1 MSHSFQTSTNSV
13 YSLFHF
19 LCYIST
25 TFAQCVRYF
34 NILGTSNIY
43 CDVNVLDTSRLA
55 RSSSRTELDR
65 GSNQLHWL
73 EESFVKVEG
82 KPPQPRY
89 GHSAVAIDR
98 ETIAIFGGVASEPM
112 PLDEIYI
119 LTLNTYSVM

>member
-1 MSHSFQTSTNSV
+1 MYTHYLFFSV
-13 YSLFHF
+13 IS
-19 LCYIST
+19 ST

-34 NILGTSNIY
+34 DILGTSNIY

-55 RSSSRTELDR
+55 RSSSSRNELDR